1 MNRGNKRP
9 KFNSVRE
16 EQEYWR
22 DTDSAEMTDW
32 SRAQAVTFSNLKP
45 TVRSI
50 SIRLTQSMIDELKLL
65 ANKKDVPYQSLMKMY
80 LSEKIRD
87 ELHSLK

>member
-1 MNRGNKRP
+1 MSRGNKPP

-22 DTDSAEMTDW
+22 NTDSAEKVDW
-32 SRAQAVTFSNLKP
+32 SRAHAVTFSNLKP

-65 ANKKDVPYQSLMKMY
+65 ANKKDIPYQSLMKMY
-80 LSEKIRD
+80 LSEKIQE
-87 ELHSLK
+87 ELHSSK

>member
-1 MNRGNKRP
+1 MSRGNKP
-9 KFNSVRE
+9 AKFNSVRE

-22 DTDSAEMTDW
+22 NTDSTEIADW

-80 LSEKIRD
+80 LSEKIRE
-87 ELHSLK
+87 ELPLQ